1 MRKVLT
7 ASAAAVL
14 LASCG
19 SGDEGTI
26 QTGDGEVSY
35 DVDQS
40 GGETNVTITGEDGST
55 VTANSGSGEASLPD
69 GFTIY
74 PGATVVSSTVVNSND
89 GGGSMILIQSSASPE
104 ELVTFYRQQ
113 AEAAGIEIQ
122 MNATVNGNAMI
133 NGEGSGGR
141 TFSFSASPNGDG
153 TSGQLIVGQG
163 SGG

>member
-55 VTANSGSGEASLPD
+55 VTANSGSGAASLPD

-89 GGGSMILIQSSASPE
+89 GGGSMVLIQSSASPE